1 MNEHEKDAAGWRFCY
16 PIEVRFEDIDMFH
29 HVNNA
34 KYLTYIE
41 SARVAYY
48 TEVSGI
54 ENPREFGMT
63 VASAKVDF
71 VKPIFFG
78 QSIDVF
84 TRTARIGNKSW
95 TLEHELR
102 DRHTGDLM
110 ATAYTVNVFYDYE
123 TERSRVIPDEIID
136 KLERFEGRKLKER

>member
-1 MNEHEKDAAGWRFCY
+1 
-16 PIEVRFEDIDMFH
+16 MFQ

-34 KYLTYIE
+34 KYLTFIE

-54 ENPREFGMT
+54 KDPREFGMT

-71 VKPIFFG
+71 IKPIFFG

-84 TRTARIGNKSW
+84 TRTSRIGNKSW

-102 DRHTGDLM
+102 DRQTGDLM
-110 ATAYTVNVFYDYE
+110 ASGYTVNVYYDYE
-123 TERSRVIPDEIID
+123 TEQSRILPDEIID
-136 KLERFEGRKLKER
+136 NLERYEGRKLKER

>member
-1 MNEHEKDAAGWRFCY
+1 MNDNKENRGHTHARVDVGWNFCHVV
-16 PIEVRFEDIDMFH
+16 EVRFADIDMFH

-48 TEVSGI
+48 TQVSGV

-71 VKPIFFG
+71 IKPIFFG
-78 QSIDVF
+78 QSVDVF
-84 TRTARIGNKSW
+84 TRTSRIGNKSW
-95 TLEHELR
+95 
-102 DRHTGDLM
+102 
-110 ATAYTVNVFYDYE
+110 
-123 TERSRVIPDEIID
+123 
-136 KLERFEGRKLKER
+136 